1 MGHGHGALLQTL
13 EGHSV
18 CVLAVAFSTDSRQ
31 LASVS
36 DANKVTSYNGTTG
49 EPDEKAAVA
58 FSPDGRQP
66 ASTSDNSTVRLWDVA
81 TGVQVRRCKS
91 SIYVSRLT
99 AYLKKVIRQ
108 KTAVDLSSD
117 FLLHAYYFINIT
129 SHAHC
134 YARC

>member
-1 MGHGHGALLQTL
+1 MPNSSDDRQLASALDDRTVGLWDMVTGALLQTL

-18 CVLAVAFSTDSRQ
+18 CVRAVAFSTDSRQ

-49 EPDEKAAVA
+49 EPDEKAAVT

-81 TGVQVRRCKS
+81 T
-91 SIYVSRLT
+91 
-99 AYLKKVIRQ
+99 
-108 KTAVDLSSD
+108 
-117 FLLHAYYFINIT
+117 
-129 SHAHC
+129 
-134 YARC
+134 